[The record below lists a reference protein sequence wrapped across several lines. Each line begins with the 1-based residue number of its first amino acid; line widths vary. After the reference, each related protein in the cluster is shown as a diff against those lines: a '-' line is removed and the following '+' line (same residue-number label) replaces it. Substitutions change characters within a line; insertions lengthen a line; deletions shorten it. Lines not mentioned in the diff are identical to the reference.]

1 LLGDLEGV
9 VSAQQVV
16 VDDAPRDA
24 NKAEAST
31 HLLVNKTEA
40 KCIME
45 RQVFLEFNIVKTYL
59 VRRTELKN
67 KVTDDAQLKRVGS
80 KLLGSHF
87 LGAYSYD
94 KVPWSRVKD
103 KSSFIINVDHSS
115 KKGSHWVAVHCE
127 KGVCYLYDSF
137 GRKSRKLLK
146 PFLTILKKQG
156 YRHKDSDYD
165 QEQANKADTCGQFSL
180 AWLYIVQ
187 TRGIECALTI

>member
-1 LLGDLEGV
+1 MLGDLGDV
-9 VSAQQVV
+9 VSTLQVV
-16 VDDAPRDA
+16 LADDASLDDA
-24 NKAEAST
+24 SRSFAST
-31 HLLVNKTEA
+31 GVVNKTEA

-45 RQVFLEFNIVKTYL
+45 RQVLLEFNIVKTYL

-80 KLLGSHF
+80 KLLGGHF

-94 KVPWSRVKD
+94 KVPWSRVKN

-115 KKGSHWVAVHCE
+115 KKGSHWVAAYCE

-146 PFLTILKKQG
+146 PFLTMLKKQG
-156 YRHKDSDYD
+156 YRYKDSDHD
-165 QEQANKADTCGQFSL
+165 QEQANAADTCGQFSL
-180 AWLYIVQ
+180 AWLYTV
-187 TRGIECALTI
+187 